1 MAPDV
6 CEGPRNSSKYALKKG
21 PWTTAEDLL
30 LLEYVKKHG
39 EGNWNAVQR
48 NSGLMRCGKSCRLR
62 WANHL
67 RPHLKKGAFSPEEER
82 LIVELHAKMGNKW
95 ARMASELPG
104 RTDNEIKNYWNTRVK
119 RRQRAGLPIYPCD
132 IAEQEQPE
140 HHNQSRATPSLS
152 SLLAA
157 SHPRSTSSPLITF
170 APAMLNSAKPLYTN
184 NQHLKLYQD
193 SNGGLTLSLD
203 ASNPIMSS
211 STFLNQGLVNQLPMI
226 SSIVQY
232 NSLNPVNYGMGALG
246 LPSVQLSSPPAAAAL
261 TPAASSSDGAE
272 EFEAAGSSR
281 SGLLE
286 DLFGES
292 RALAYYGKR
301 KEGFGGNLAEE
312 EEEEEGFGFGHG
324 VSSYEGLEA
333 KVSREGMTLIDDE
346 LTNLLGN
353 SPLSIPIPNWDDEDG
368 RESPILNNGT
378 NSMIHSQVVES
389 EYNPVASSIDLPNL
403 DLNFGS
409 WLWNNNAK
417 YLLIWLMQMHQS
429 SRIENNI

>member
-21 PWTTAEDLL
+21 PWTAAEDLL

-67 RPHLKKGAFSPEEER
+67 RPHLKKGAFSAQEER

-104 RTDNEIKNYWNTRVK
+104 RTDNEIKNYWNTRLK
-119 RRQRAGLPIYPCD
+119 RRQRAGLPIYPRD
-132 IAEQEQPE
+132 IAEQEQPKR
-140 HHNQSRATPSLS
+140 HDPSRGATPSLS
-152 SLLAA
+152 SLLAG
-157 SHPRSTSSPLITF
+157 SHPRSPSPLITF
-170 APAMLNSAKPLYTN
+170 AKPLYTN

-193 SNGGLTLSLD
+193 SNGGLSLSLD

-232 NSLNPVNYGMGALG
+232 NSLNPVNYGIGALG
-246 LPSVQLSSPPAAAAL
+246 LPSIPAAAL
-261 TPAASSSDGAE
+261 TPAASSSDGVE
-272 EFEAAGSSR
+272 EFEAAERSR

-286 DLFGES
+286 GLFGES
-292 RALAYYGKR
+292 RAYCGKR
-301 KEGFGGNLAEE
+301 KEGFIGNLHEE
-312 EEEEEGFGFGHG
+312 EEDEEGFGFGHG
-324 VSSYEGLEA
+324 VSSSNESYEG
-333 KVSREGMTLIDDE
+333 I
-346 LTNLLGN
+346 
-353 SPLSIPIPNWDDEDG
+353 I
-368 RESPILNNGT
+368 
-378 NSMIHSQVVES
+378 
-389 EYNPVASSIDLPNL
+389 NP
-403 DLNFGS
+403 F
-409 WLWNNNAK
+409 
-417 YLLIWLMQMHQS
+417 Y
-429 SRIENNI
+429 